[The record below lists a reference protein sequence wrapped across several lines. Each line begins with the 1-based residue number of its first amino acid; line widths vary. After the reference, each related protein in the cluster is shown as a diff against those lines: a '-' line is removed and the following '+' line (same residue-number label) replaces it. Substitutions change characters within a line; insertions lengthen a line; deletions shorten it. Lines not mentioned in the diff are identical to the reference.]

1 MKAVSVAGKGKVR
14 IEEIPKPE
22 VRPGTLLIKVHY
34 CSLCGS
40 DIERVYGPHWDM
52 DSPRLDSIRG
62 SILGHEWVGSI
73 EEVGEGVQGW
83 SVGDRTVD
91 GRLFCGR
98 CWYCVRGMP
107 FLCMGGRVRAHPY
120 DYVQTATRPPSPER
134 YGALTEYVVRGAAG
148 RLKVPDHVSDE
159 EAAMSEPLATGVTS
173 VLNAEV
179 RLADT
184 TVILGCGHI
193 GLSTL
198 AAAKAAGAAPII
210 AIDKIDARLEVARE
224 MGANITINADR
235 TDVIEKVVEITEAGP
250 DVIFIAV
257 SSQAPGIVEQAFEMV
272 RYHGRIMIVGNA
284 AQASLNPGRWL
295 TKEVRVE
302 GTVHMGESMI
312 PAMKLI
318 ENGQVNLKPMVTEV
332 IPLEEA
338 QRAFDSLH
346 QGKNVA
352 VVLKPQGRSRAP
364 RVT

>member
-1 MKAVSVAGKGKVR
+1 MKAVSIAGKGKVQ
-14 IEEIPKPE
+14 IEEIPKP
-22 VRPGTLLIKVHY
+22 VVAPGMLLIKVIY

-40 DIERVYGPHWDM
+40 DIERVYGSHWDTDGPWLNHM
-52 DSPRLDSIRG
+52 KG
-62 SILGHEWVGSI
+62 SILGHEWVGSV
-73 EEVGEGVQGW
+73 EEIGEGVDGW

-98 CWYCVRGMP
+98 CWYCVRGMS
-107 FLCMGGRVRAHPY
+107 FLCMGGRVRGFPY
-120 DYVQTATRPPSPER
+120 DRVQSGPTPSPDR
-134 YGALTEYVVRGAAG
+134 HGALTEYVVRPAAG
-148 RLKVPDHVSDE
+148 RLKVPDHVSDK

-184 TVILGCGHI
+184 AVIVGCGHI
-193 GLSTL
+193 GLSVL

-210 AIDKIDARLEVARE
+210 AIDKIDSRLEIARE
-224 MGANITINADR
+224 MGANITLNPDT
-235 TDVIEKVVEITEAGP
+235 TDVIKEAVEITEAGP

-284 AQASLNPGRWL
+284 APATLNPGRWL

-302 GTVHMGESMI
+302 GTVHMGEAMI

-318 ENGQVNLKPMVTEV
+318 ENGQVNLKPMVTEA
-332 IPLEEA
+332 IPLEDA

-346 QGKNVA
+346 NGTNVA
-352 VVLKPQGRSRAP
+352 VVLEP
-364 RVT
+364 

>member
-1 MKAVSVAGKGKVR
+1 VKAVSVVGKGKVQ

-22 VRPGTLLIKVHY
+22 VRPGTLLMKVIY

-40 DIERVYGPHWDM
+40 DIERVYGPHWDT
-52 DSPRLDSIRG
+52 DSPRLESIKG
-62 SILGHEWVGSI
+62 SILGHEWVGRVG
-73 EEVGEGVQGW
+73 EVGEGVEGW

-107 FLCMGGRVRAHPY
+107 FLCMGGKVRGHPY
-120 DYVQTATRPPSPER
+120 EYTLSDTPPPPQR
-134 YGALTEYVVRGAAG
+134 YGALTEYVVRPAAG

-179 RLADT
+179 RLADA
-184 TVILGCGHI
+184 TVVIGVGHI
-193 GLSTL
+193 GLSVL

-210 AIDKIDARLEVARE
+210 AIDKIDARLEIARQ
-224 MGANITINADR
+224 MGANITLNADKV
-235 TDVIEKVVEITEAGP
+235 DVIKEVVAITEAGP
-250 DVIFIAV
+250 DVIFLAT
-257 SSQAPGIVEQAFEMV
+257 SSQAPGILEQAFEMV
-272 RYHGRIMIVGNA
+272 RYHGRIMITGQA
-284 AQASLNPGRWL
+284 APATLNPGRWL

-302 GTVHMGESMI
+302 GTVHTGEAMI
-312 PAMKLI
+312 PSMKLI

-346 QGKNVA
+346 DGTNVA
-352 VVLKPQGRSRAP
+352 VALRP
-364 RVT
+364 

>member
-1 MKAVSVAGKGKVR
+1 MKAVSIAGKGKVQ

-22 VRPGTLLIKVHY
+22 VRPGTLLIKVTY

-40 DIERVYGPHWDM
+40 DIERVYGPHWDTG
-52 DSPRLDSIRG
+52 SPRLESIKG
-62 SILGHEWVGSI
+62 SILGHEWVGTV
-73 EEVGEGVQGW
+73 EEIGEGVEGW
-83 SVGDRTVD
+83 SVGERTVD

-107 FLCMGGRVRAHPY
+107 FMCMGGRVRGHPY
-120 DYVQTATRPPSPER
+120 DDVQSDTPPPPQR
-134 YGALTEYVVRGAAG
+134 YGALTEYVVRPAAG
-148 RLKVPDHVSDE
+148 RLKVADHVSDE

-179 RLADT
+179 RLADAA
-184 TVILGCGHI
+184 VIIGVGHI
-193 GLSTL
+193 GLSVL

-210 AIDKIDARLEVARE
+210 AIDKIDARLEIARQ
-224 MGANITINADR
+224 MGANITLNADK
-235 TDVIEKVVEITEAGP
+235 TDVIKEVVAITEAGP
-250 DVIFIAV
+250 DVIFLGV

-272 RYHGRIMIVGNA
+272 RYHGRIMITGNA
-284 AQASLNPGRWL
+284 APATLQPGKWL

-318 ENGQVNLKPMVTEV
+318 EYGQVNLKPMVTEV

-346 QGKNVA
+346 NGTNIA
-352 VVLKPQGRSRAP
+352 VVLKP
-364 RVT
+364 

>member
-1 MKAVSVAGKGKVR
+1 MKAVSIVGKGKVQ

-22 VRPGTLLIKVHY
+22 VRPGTLLIKVIY

-40 DIERVYGPHWDM
+40 DIERVFGPHWDTGA
-52 DSPRLDSIRG
+52 PQLESIKG
-62 SILGHEWVGSI
+62 SILGHEWVGRV
-73 EEVGEGVQGW
+73 EEIGEGVEGW

-91 GRLFCGR
+91 GRFFCGR

-107 FLCMGGRVRAHPY
+107 FLCMGGRVRGHPY
-120 DYVQTATRPPSPER
+120 DYAQSSAPSPPQR
-134 YGALTEYVVRGAAG
+134 HGALTEYVVRPAAS

-173 VLNAEV
+173 TLNAEV

-184 TVILGCGHI
+184 AVIIGVGHI
-193 GLSTL
+193 GLSVL
-198 AAAKAAGAAPII
+198 AAVKAAGAAPLI
-210 AIDKIDARLEVARE
+210 AIDKIDARLEIAKE
-224 MGANITINADR
+224 MGANITLNADKV
-235 TDVIEKVVEITEAGP
+235 DVIKEVVAITEAGP
-250 DVIFIAV
+250 DVIFVAV
-257 SSQAPGIVEQAFEMV
+257 SSGAPGIIEQAFEMV

-284 AQASLNPGRWL
+284 APATLHPGRWL

-312 PAMKLI
+312 PAMALI

-346 QGKNVA
+346 NGTNVA
-352 VVLKPQGRSRAP
+352 VVLKP
-364 RVT
+364 

>member
-1 MKAVSVAGKGKVR
+1 MKAVSIVGKGKVR
-14 IEEIPKPE
+14 IEDIPKPA
-22 VRPGTLLIKVHY
+22 VASGMLLIKVTY

-40 DIERVYGPHWDM
+40 DIERVYGSHWDT
-52 DSPRLDSIRG
+52 DGPWLASIRG
-62 SILGHEWVGSI
+62 SILGHEWVGSV
-73 EEVGEGVQGW
+73 EEIGQGVEGW

-98 CWYCVRGMP
+98 CWYCVRGMSL
-107 FLCMGGRVRAHPY
+107 LCMGGRVRAHPY
-120 DYVQTATRPPSPER
+120 DNLQSGKTPAPAR
-134 YGALTEYVVRGAAG
+134 YGALTEYVVRPAAG

-179 RLADT
+179 RLADA
-184 TVILGCGHI
+184 TVIIGCGHI
-193 GLSTL
+193 GLSVL

-210 AIDKIDARLEVARE
+210 AIDKIDARLDAARE
-224 MGANITINADR
+224 MGANITLNADK
-235 TDVIEKVVEITEAGP
+235 TDVIKKVVDITEAGP

-257 SSQAPGIVEQAFEMV
+257 SSQATGILEQAFEMV

-284 AQASLNPGRWL
+284 APATLNPGRWL

-302 GTVHMGESMI
+302 GTVHMGEAMI
-312 PAMKLI
+312 PSMKLI

-346 QGKNVA
+346 NGTNIA
-352 VVLKPQGRSRAP
+352 VVLKP
-364 RVT
+364 

>member
-1 MKAVSVAGKGKVR
+1 MKAVSIVGKGKVR
-14 IEEIPKPE
+14 IEDIPKPA
-22 VRPGTLLIKVHY
+22 VAPGMLLIKVTY

-40 DIERVYGPHWDM
+40 DIERVYGSHWDT
-52 DSPRLDSIRG
+52 DGPWLASIRG
-62 SILGHEWVGSI
+62 SILGHEWVGSV
-73 EEVGEGVQGW
+73 EEIGQGVEGW

-98 CWYCVRGMP
+98 CWYCVRGMSL
-107 FLCMGGRVRAHPY
+107 LCMGGRVRAHPY
-120 DYVQTATRPPSPER
+120 DNLQSGKTPAPER
-134 YGALTEYVVRGAAG
+134 YGALTEYVVRAAAG

-179 RLADT
+179 RLADA
-184 TVILGCGHI
+184 TVIIGCGHI
-193 GLSTL
+193 GLSVL

-210 AIDKIDARLEVARE
+210 AIDKIDARLDAARE
-224 MGANITINADR
+224 MGANITLNADK
-235 TDVIEKVVEITEAGP
+235 TDVIKKVVDITEAGP

-257 SSQAPGIVEQAFEMV
+257 SSQATGILEQAFEMV

-284 AQASLNPGRWL
+284 APATLNPGRWL

-302 GTVHMGESMI
+302 GTVHMGEAMI
-312 PAMKLI
+312 PSMKLI

-346 QGKNVA
+346 NGTNIA
-352 VVLKPQGRSRAP
+352 VVLKP
-364 RVT
+364 